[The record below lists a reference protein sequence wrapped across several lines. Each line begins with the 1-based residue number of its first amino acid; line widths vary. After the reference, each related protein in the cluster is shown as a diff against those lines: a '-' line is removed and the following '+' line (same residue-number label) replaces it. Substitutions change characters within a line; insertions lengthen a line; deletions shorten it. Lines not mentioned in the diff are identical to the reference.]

1 MVAEAIVRCISA
13 VSCSVKTH
21 NILWTLSLISQ
32 DAMHTG
38 QGLVSNDHAP
48 SHELS
53 NGANQSAAAR
63 SDAGHFQP
71 DHAPAAVASEIRA
84 QLKALTKS
92 CSRKLFVLSS
102 WSEGKAFARLRVTIE
117 RVMAYPLVR
126 QKNQKGRAP
135 ACEDGRGPDPARI
148 NLL

>member
-1 MVAEAIVRCISA
+1 
-13 VSCSVKTH
+13 
-21 NILWTLSLISQ
+21 
-32 DAMHTG
+32 MHTG

-84 QLKALTKS
+84 QLKALTQS
-92 CSRKLFVLSS
+92 CSKQLFVLISFPKR
-102 WSEGKAFARLRVTIE
+102 KAFEQPQVTIE
-117 RVMAYPLVR
+117 LVMPYPLVR
-126 QKNQKGRAP
+126 
-135 ACEDGRGPDPARI
+135 
-148 NLL
+148 